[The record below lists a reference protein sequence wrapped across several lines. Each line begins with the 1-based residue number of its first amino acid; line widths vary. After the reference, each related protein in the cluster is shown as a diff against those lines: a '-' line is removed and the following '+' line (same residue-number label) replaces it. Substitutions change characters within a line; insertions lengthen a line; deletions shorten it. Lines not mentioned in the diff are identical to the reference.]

1 MSVLIIGGKGLVG
14 IQASRRFLR
23 EGYPVVIYDLYPD
36 DVSDFFDG
44 MPQPVDVQ
52 GDLGDLDHLRRVI
65 DQYQVKGVIHAAL
78 AFGAADSLKDPPRSF
93 AGTVEGVLRILEAAR
108 TKKLRLVCVSTQ
120 AVYGPT
126 DPLLAVK
133 EDSPL
138 NPFSLYPC
146 WKAMT
151 DLMCLTYQRVFQV
164 DLAVIRT
171 AHVYG
176 PVCGPHRR
184 KRLDLPEDWLR
195 KALAKEA
202 IEMPDG
208 ADHLMDWTYAED
220 VAQGIF
226 LVYTVR
232 PLKHRIFNISQGR
245 NVPLQEMA
253 QAVMSLVPGSSIRLG
268 PGPSEMLTKTF
279 VPMRGPA
286 DITLAR
292 QELGFEPQFPV
303 QKGMGDLLNW
313 IKRKGEK
320 DEKRKAFGEEKR

>member
-1 MSVLIIGGKGLVG
+1 MSVLVIGGKGLVG
-14 IQASRRFLR
+14 VQASRRFLR
-23 EGYPVVIYDLYPD
+23 EGYPVVIYDLY
-36 DVSDFFDG
+36 SGGASEFFEG
-44 MPQPVDVQ
+44 LPKPVDVQ
-52 GDLGDLDHLRRVI
+52 GDLSDSDQLLRVI
-65 DQYQVKGVIHAAL
+65 DQYQIKGVVHAAL
-78 AFGAADSLKDPPRSF
+78 AYGAADSLRDPPRSF
-93 AGTVEGVLRILEAAR
+93 AGTVEGALRILEAAR
-108 TKKLRLVCVSTQ
+108 TKNLRVVFVSTQ

-126 DPLLAVK
+126 DPERPVK
-133 EDSPL
+133 EDAPL

-164 DLAVIRT
+164 DVVVIRT

-195 KALAKEA
+195 ESLAKEA

-208 ADHLMDWTYAED
+208 ADHLMDWTYAKD

-226 LVYTVR
+226 LAYTVR
-232 PLKHRIFNISQGR
+232 PIKRRIFNISQGR

-253 QAVMSLVPGSSIRLG
+253 QTVMNLVPGSSVRLG

-303 QKGMGDLLNW
+303 QKGMADLLDW
-313 IKRKGEK
+313 IKKKGFPSGKE
-320 DEKRKAFGEEKR
+320 